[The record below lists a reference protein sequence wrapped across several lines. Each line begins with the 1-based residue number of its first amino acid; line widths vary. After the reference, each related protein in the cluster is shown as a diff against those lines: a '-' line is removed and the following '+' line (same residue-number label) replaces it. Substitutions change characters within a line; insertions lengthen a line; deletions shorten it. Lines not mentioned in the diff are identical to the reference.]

1 MLVYN
6 SVLIDSEV
14 QKFRKKWLISL
25 PQDLF
30 SDLALQIRNIFLRM
44 GEEAELAQGEE
55 SELIAD
61 RLS

>member
-1 MLVYN
+1 MVDIFTTGFVFG
-6 SVLIDSEV
+6 S
-14 QKFRKKWLISL
+14 
-25 PQDLF
+25 
-30 SDLALQIRNIFLRM
+30 ALQIWNIFLRM

>member
-14 QKFRKKWLISL
+14 QKFHKKWLISL

-30 SDLALQIRNIFLRM
+30 SDLALQIWNIFLRIV
-44 GEEAELAQGEE
+44 EEAELAQGEE